1 MLKGN
6 NMETPKKCEHP
17 ACRCN
22 ARPDSDYCGTYCEGA
37 ADNPDVVC
45 SCGHELCG
53 DPEMR

>member
-1 MLKGN
+1 
-6 NMETPKKCEHP
+6 MENPKKCEHP

-22 ARPDSDYCGTYCEGA
+22 AREGSDYCSTFCEGE
-37 ADNPDVVC
+37 ADTADIVC

>member
-53 DPEMR
+53 DPTMR